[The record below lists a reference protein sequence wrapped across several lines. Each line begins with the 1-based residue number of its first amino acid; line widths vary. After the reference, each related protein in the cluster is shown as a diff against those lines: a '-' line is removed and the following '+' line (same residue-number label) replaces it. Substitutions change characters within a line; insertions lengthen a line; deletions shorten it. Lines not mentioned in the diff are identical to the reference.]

1 MNHTSTIVAISTP
14 IGAGAT
20 AIVRMSGQKALQIAL
35 EITKKTNFSPRYAT
49 LCSVYDSYDELI
61 DEAIVIYFKS
71 PASYTREDVCE
82 IQCHGGIVSARMILQ
97 TCLEKGAILATAGEF
112 SKRAFLNGRI
122 DFSQINAISKIIS
135 SKSEKATKILAK
147 QLKGELGNFVD
158 TLREDLLR
166 ILAHSEVMIDYSEE
180 DIPADIIANIS
191 SQIQKIQHLLKS
203 VYEFSKMRQGLIDG
217 HRLSIVGKPNVGKS
231 SVLNAILLYDRAI
244 TSPIAGTTRDTIEEN
259 VNIDGNFIRI
269 IDTAGIR
276 NSKDEIESLGI
287 QKSIESVLQSDIILA
302 VFDSSRL
309 LDDEDIEIIK
319 LLNSQKNKHCIIAL
333 NKTDLPPKLYQ
344 EDIEKLIEIPH
355 QSLKIS
361 TKNSGEC
368 TLVLKEKFLEIL
380 QKEQIG
386 EEILLTSD
394 FQLQAVKNA
403 MQSLKMASDVFE
415 NLELELFSYNI
426 TEAIKYISSIT
437 QPYDISEVF
446 DKMFGEFCLGK

>member
-1 MNHTSTIVAISTP
+1 MSENATIVAISTP

-20 AIVRMSGQKALQIAL
+20 AIVRMSGQKSLQITQ

-49 LCSVYDSYDELI
+49 LCSVYDSCDKLI

-82 IQCHGGIVSARMILQ
+82 IQCHGGILSAKMILQ
-97 TCLEKGAILATAGEF
+97 TCLEKGATLAAPGEF

-158 TLREDLLR
+158 TLRNDLLR
-166 ILAHSEVMIDYSEE
+166 ILAHTEVMIDYSEE
-180 DIPADIIANIS
+180 DIPSDIITNIA
-191 SQIQKIQHLLKS
+191 SQIQKIQDLLAS
-203 VYEFSKMRQGLIDG
+203 IYEFSKMRQGLIDG

-244 TSPIAGTTRDTIEEN
+244 TSPIAGTTRDTIEESI
-259 VNIDGNFIRI
+259 NIEGNLIRI

-276 NSKDEIESLGI
+276 DSKDEIESLGI
-287 QKSIESVLQSDIILA
+287 QKSIDSICQSDIILA
-302 VFDSSRL
+302 VFDSSRV
-309 LDDEDIEIIK
+309 LDDEDIKIIK

-333 NKTDLPPKLYQ
+333 NKTDLPCKLN
-344 EDIEKLIEIPH
+344 EKDIIELLEIPP

-361 TKNSGEC
+361 TKNTAEC
-368 TLVLKEKFLEIL
+368 TLSLKEKFLEIL
-380 QKEQIG
+380 QKE
-386 EEILLTSD
+386 ETENEILLTSE
-394 FQLQAVKNA
+394 FQLHAVKNA
-403 MQSLKMASDVFE
+403 IESLEIASDVFE

-426 TEAIKYISSIT
+426 TEAIKHISSIT
-437 QPYDISEVF
+437 RPYDISEVF